1 MPSVSHIWH
10 FGALVIAGAV
20 LCSGVRSAH
29 ALSFAEALEVTPPAV
44 VATPS
49 PGPGKSPGSLP
60 PLLPPE
66 GLPTAPPPDA
76 IKPVVPQAQGGEPE
90 GGA

>member
-1 MPSVSHIWH
+1 ML
-10 FGALVIAGAV
+10 FAGAHA
-20 LCSGVRSAH
+20 AH
-29 ALSFAEALEVTPPAV
+29 ALSRAEAVELTPPPV

-49 PGPGKSPGSLP
+49 PAKSPGSLP

-76 IKPVVPQAQGGEPE
+76 IKPVVPQAQGAAPA

>member
-1 MPSVSHIWH
+1 MGTSRRLWH
-10 FGALVIAGAV
+10 AGMAV
-20 LCSGVRSAH
+20 LGLTLVLA
-29 ALSFAEALEVTPPAV
+29 ADPAPTLEVTPPAV
-44 VATPS
+44 AETPS
-49 PGPGKSPGSLP
+49 PAKSPGSLP

-76 IKPVVPQAQGGEPE
+76 IKPVVPQAQIDAPA

>member
-1 MPSVSHIWH
+1 MSASRQLWH
-10 FGALVIAGAV
+10 TATAAFGGV
-20 LCSGVRSAH
+20 LLFAAAHTAH
-29 ALSFAEALEVTPPAV
+29 ALSRAEALEVSPPAV

-49 PGPGKSPGSLP
+49 PANSPGSLP

-76 IKPVVPQAQGGEPE
+76 IKPVVPQAQGAPPPGDV
-90 GGA
+90 